1 MSAKALSAFLL
12 QQMRKQGLSNIDV
25 AKRAKISRQTWYNLL
40 NADIKEVRLST
51 IISIA
56 EVLGVLPL
64 QLLDVYFEGRVS
76 GSMRG

>member
-1 MSAKALSAFLL
+1 MSAQALSAFLL

-76 GSMRG
+76 GSVMG